1 MTQTAANPTSSAASA
16 GIDRSPA
23 TIKLDN
29 MIRQRLRVSDPR
41 NAAAVAEGLRRA
53 FPKDDEALKREA
65 SGLPLV
71 LARPT
76 GERPSDDAPSGTEM
90 VQALDDTERDLAS
103 LTGDSSSRIYRPSSR
118 AGAKRSAA

>member
-29 MIRQRLRVSDPR
+29 MIRQLLRVTDPR

-65 SGLPLV
+65 SGLPIV

-103 LTGDSSSRIYRPSSR
+103 LTGDSQLKDIQ
-118 AGAKRSAA
+118 AELEGWAKRSAA